1 MKPFEVLLLPPASEA
16 DLKASSFLNWQ
27 CLMVEYGVDFGFNDG
42 GSLPDRL
49 PDQLDGLRL
58 VLGEPD
64 ALEQC
69 GPRLEQF
76 QTNGGYVTEIRYGI
90 QEKAKQD
97 MDVFSK
103 FMSSVTNAGVTRGH
117 PNIRHRLQNRRFREL
132 LDEWRPWLK
141 EKHWTPNPSGKG
153 WWEEPHNWGV
163 LQAMEAMHEADPNGG
178 WMELLQSHLS
188 VTMAKPDFNAGRL
201 FGTETILRLYEATW
215 DSSYI
220 EFARNRIEQNFK
232 DMPRLYDVLQPIATR
247 HSLLWNEGLM
257 EVAGPAAAYA
267 RVIGDEKWLAMAIA
281 LAVKMHELVC
291 CPELKLWYQAGRP
304 GWRTPAV
311 WARGNGWALVG
322 LTSLLR
328 NMPTTHPKYG
338 LIKAYV
344 EELIS
349 GLQAAQDD
357 EGLWHNVMEDPRSR
371 TALRASSQF
380 VWCLSLL
387 RRQGHIAGETLDA
400 LLEKAWKGIRGR
412 MWKLCLCSNCWATGT
427 GDYQYYMAR
436 PVYFTGSAEALRAG
450 AELVL
455 AFGDDDF

>member
-1 MKPFEVLLLPPASEA
+1 
-16 DLKASSFLNWQ
+16 
-27 CLMVEYGVDFGFNDG
+27 
-42 GSLPDRL
+42 
-49 PDQLDGLRL
+49 
-58 VLGEPD
+58 
-64 ALEQC
+64 
-69 GPRLEQF
+69 
-76 QTNGGYVTEIRYGI
+76 
-90 QEKAKQD
+90 
-97 MDVFSK
+97 
-103 FMSSVTNAGVTRGH
+103 
-117 PNIRHRLQNRRFREL
+117 NRRFREL